1 MGGKE
6 KADQREKFLDEMD
19 KVVPSGRI
27 VRLIEPHYPKA
38 DNRRRPIGLERILH
52 IYFLQQWYGLSDPGL
67 EEALYDMESL
77 RRFAGIDLGE
87 QEIPDETTIL
97 NFRRLLEKHQL
108 TEKLWE
114 EVKEYLSE
122 KKFLLQIRN
131 DRKWRHDCCASSTK
145 NKDKKRAGRCV

>member
-1 MGGKE
+1 M
-6 KADQREKFLDEMD
+6 
-19 KVVPSGRI
+19 
-27 VRLIEPHYPKA
+27 
-38 DNRRRPIGLERILH
+38 
-52 IYFLQQWYGLSDPGL
+52 

-97 NFRRLLEKHQL
+97 NFRHLLEKHQL

-122 KKFLLQIRN
+122 KKFLLRQGTIVN
-131 DRKWRHDCCASSTK
+131 AAVIAAPSSTK
-145 NKDKKRAGRCV
+145 NKDKKRAGKCV